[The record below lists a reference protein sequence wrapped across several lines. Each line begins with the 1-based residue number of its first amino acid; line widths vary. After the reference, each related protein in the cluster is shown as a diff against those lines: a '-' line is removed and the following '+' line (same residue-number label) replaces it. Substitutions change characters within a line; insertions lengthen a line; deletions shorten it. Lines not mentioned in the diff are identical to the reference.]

1 MRLNSEFKMYNKVAE
16 FNRYVRNTI
25 TNFIP
30 SVHRDIRIHL
40 LDENYSLLHNLLS
53 ASYNKGNIRIKY
65 INEMI
70 VNISMIDYLLGEV
83 LELSENNSKKI
94 LRAIRMLSEIKNMI
108 YSWKNNIDN
117 GKEEN

>member
-1 MRLNSEFKMYNKVAE
+1 MRLNSEFKIYNKVAE

-25 TNFIP
+25 TNFIT

-65 INEMI
+65 I
-70 VNISMIDYLLGEV
+70 SEV
-83 LELSENNSKKI
+83 PSIQI
-94 LRAIRMLSEIKNMI
+94 LKVYQM
-108 YSWKNNIDN
+108 
-117 GKEEN
+117 